1 MGFGTTFTTSFLY
14 TEFFLQ
20 NILSKVEQAKKLQA
34 GAVRGYR
41 CMRTCVRE
49 RERSLKGK
57 EKSTNITGLL
67 VNSEF
72 KGKNKIEFNRGYRKL
87 PIIVQYNKSIIK
99 TLFGK
104 QPVISHKAT
113 NAPLSVSMAGSHI

>member
-1 MGFGTTFTTSFLY
+1 MY
-14 TEFFLQ
+14 E
-20 NILSKVEQAKKLQA
+20 NVCK
-34 GAVRGYR
+34 
-41 CMRTCVRE
+41 RE
-49 RERSLKGK
+49 RKRPEGEGEEHKYNWVI
-57 EKSTNITGLL
+57 E
-67 VNSEF
+67 NSEF